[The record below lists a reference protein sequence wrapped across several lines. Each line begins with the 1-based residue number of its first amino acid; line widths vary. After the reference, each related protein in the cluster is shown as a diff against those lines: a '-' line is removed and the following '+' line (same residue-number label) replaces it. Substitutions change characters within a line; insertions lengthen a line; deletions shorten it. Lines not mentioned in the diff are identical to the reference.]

1 MKGLLLKD
9 FYMMLKY
16 CRIYLLMVVGFIA
29 VSFVNSDTLLFAFYP
44 CMFCGAVPVT
54 LLSYDERSKWLQYSA
69 TMPYTKAQVVS
80 GKYLI
85 GLCIQATMLFITGIV
100 QALRM
105 NLNGVFSLDG
115 YLVLMMLLGAMSLLT
130 SSITLPFMFKLG
142 VEKGF
147 MAYYLMVG
155 VVCGG
160 GVVASRVFEKSMA
173 REITLNGIL
182 PVLCLAGV
190 GVYALSWYLSIVFFR
205 KKEL

>member
-16 CRIYLLMVVGFIA
+16 CRTYLLMVVVFIV
-29 VSFVNSDTLLFAFYP
+29 VSFVNSESLLFAFYP
-44 CMFCGAVPVT
+44 CMLCGMIPVS

-69 TMPYTKAQVVS
+69 TMPYTKAQIVS

-85 GLCIQATMLFITGIV
+85 GLCIQAAMLLVTGIV

-105 NLNGVFSLDG
+105 NLNDVFSLEA
-115 YLVLMMLLGAMSLLT
+115 YLSLMMLLAAMSLLT

-142 VEKGF
+142 VEKGI
-147 MAYYLMVG
+147 MAYYVMIG

-160 GVVASRVFEKSMA
+160 GVVASRVFEESMA

>member
-9 FYMMLKY
+9 FYMMFKY
-16 CRIYLLMVVGFIA
+16 CRIYLLMVIVFAA

-44 CMFCGAVPVT
+44 CMLCGMIPAA

-69 TMPYTKAQVVS
+69 TMPYTKAQIVS

-85 GLCIQATMLFITGIV
+85 GLCIQAAMLLVTGIV

-105 NLNGVFSLDG
+105 NLNDVFSLEA
-115 YLVLMMLLGAMSLLT
+115 YLSLMMLLAAMSLLT

-142 VEKGF
+142 VEKGL
-147 MAYYLMVG
+147 MAYYVMIG
-155 VVCGG
+155 MVCGG
-160 GVVASRVFEKSMA
+160 SVIASSVLEESMA
-173 REITLNGIL
+173 QEIGLNAVL
-182 PVLCLAGV
+182 PVLCLVGV

-205 KKEL
+205 KREL